1 MITINGIRIA
11 GLSGIYK
18 NQDHYKGHY
27 EIPPF
32 NTHTQHSVYHVRNLE
47 IHRLSQIKMPID
59 IMLTHDWPT
68 GITNYGNCNELLR
81 IKPYFEEEIQNNSL
95 GSPENEK
102 LLKILK
108 PKYWF
113 AAHLHVKFAAL
124 YKHNDNINQTKFLS
138 LDKCLPRRKF
148 LQLID
153 IQTTVSD
160 NKLCLDPEW
169 LLILKK
175 SDSWLN
181 ISSYMQAPL
190 NEKLTITKEE
200 IDDLL
205 EDFESNLTIPNNF
218 RVTAP
223 AHQPNSDTPNL
234 DIKDVYLN
242 DQTTLLCEMLNI
254 RDPVRVLLER
264 TGRSTIISESK
275 TELYNNLLDEDDDDD
290 DEEEESEGKEKE
302 KKE

>member
-1 MITINGIRIA
+1 M
-11 GLSGIYK
+11 SGIYK
-18 NQDHYKGHY
+18 NQDYYKGHY

-32 NTHTQHSVYHVRNLE
+32 NRHTQHSVYHVRNLE
-47 IHRLSQIKMPID
+47 IHRLSQIKESID

-68 GITNYGNCNELLR
+68 GITTFGNCSELLR
-81 IKPYFEEEIQNNSL
+81 IKPYFEEEIQNNTL

-124 YKHNDNINQTKFLS
+124 YKHVDNISETKFLS

-153 IQTTVSD
+153 IETKIND

-175 SDSWLN
+175 TDKLLN
-181 ISSYMQAPL
+181 VSSYMQAPL
-190 NEKLTITKEE
+190 NEKINITKEE
-200 IDDLL
+200 INEIL
-205 EDFESNLTIPNNF
+205 EDFESSLTIPNNF
-218 RVTAP
+218 RITAP
-223 AHQPNSDTPNL
+223 SYQPNSNNFE
-234 DIKDVYLN
+234 IKDVYLN
-242 DQTTLLCEMLNI
+242 DQTTLICEMLTI

-264 TGRSTIISESK
+264 NGRSTLISESK

-290 DEEEESEGKEKE
+290 DEEEKEVEKE
-302 KKE
+302 KNC